1 MGSQLA
7 IDIFSVIQSF
17 QSCQETFNLPKL
29 FAFQPIMDHPRIN
42 LLIVLLTLVGQVRMA
57 VITDG
62 HGNGQ
67 LEVESGFVFG
77 EEMPETRWTPVCHT
91 LKGDKCNYSGCG
103 GSWNGK
109 AWCWIEWP

>member
-1 MGSQLA
+1 MRVL
-7 IDIFSVIQSF
+7 
-17 QSCQETFNLPKL
+17 KL
-29 FAFQPIMDHPRIN
+29 FQ
-42 LLIVLLTLVGQVRMA
+42 VGQVRMA

-62 HGNGQ
+62 HGKGQ
-67 LEVESGFVFG
+67 LEVESGFG

-109 AWCWIEWP
+109 AWCWIEWPKSWGYCEMSGCHREGGVDLNWGY